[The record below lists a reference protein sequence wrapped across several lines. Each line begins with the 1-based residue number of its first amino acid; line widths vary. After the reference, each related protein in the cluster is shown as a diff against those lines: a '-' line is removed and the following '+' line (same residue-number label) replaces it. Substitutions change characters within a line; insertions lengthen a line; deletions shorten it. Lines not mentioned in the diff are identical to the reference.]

1 MLRASPTAAAELL
14 ANSIDEGQVL
24 LERAS
29 LIGDYSDYESW
40 KGARKLW
47 SERTAE
53 GLARIYDGTEEA
65 EDFRNAAFNGGGPDA
80 AGEKKWQIEYK
91 RDSNRVREAID
102 ILIALQHGLGI
113 SPGDDPRLE
122 EKLEL
127 REELGLDEEPALEP
141 GAHASENDADL
152 DADPA
157 EPEPE
162 PDAGDVAEPEPSP
175 ADPAEA
181 EPEVTFAATLARS
194 PDPEDEPPSAPLPAP
209 LPSPGVEVE
218 PGASPQGQPS
228 VQVDRTGRLDRGGR
242 VFLVH
247 GRDEKFKQAVA
258 GLLERAGPHEV
269 TILNERPTDRKM
281 LVEQFEEHSAESRY
295 AVVLLTADD
304 VGAPRLDSD
313 NEPYYSPRARQGVVF
328 EMGVLVAALTPRCM
342 CVLYEDGVE
351 LPCDIDG
358 IAYVRLDL
366 AGTWQSKLLLHMRN
380 AGFDYD
386 LNELAPI

>member
-14 ANSIDEGQVL
+14 AKNIEEGQVL

-40 KGARKLW
+40 KGTRKLW

-53 GLARIYDGTEEA
+53 GLAHIYGVAEEV
-65 EDFRNAAFNGGGPDA
+65 EDFRNAAFKDA
-80 AGEKKWQIEYK
+80 ASDTTGEQQWQLEYK

-102 ILIALQHGLGI
+102 ILISLQHDLGV
-113 SPGDDPRLE
+113 SPGDGPRPE

-127 REELGLDEEPALEP
+127 EEELGLEEEPQLEP
-141 GAHASENDADL
+141 GDHASGLEL
-152 DADPA
+152 
-157 EPEPE
+157 
-162 PDAGDVAEPEPSP
+162 DAGDRADAERESPPAITTEP
-175 ADPAEA
+175 DPD
-181 EPEVTFAATLARS
+181 VTFAGALPRS
-194 PDPEDEPPSAPLPAP
+194 PNPDDEPSRTPSPSPAPLPAP
-209 LPSPGVEVE
+209 LPAPGAEVE
-218 PGASPQGQPS
+218 PGASPQRQPS
-228 VQVDRTGRLDRGGR
+228 VQVDRTGRVDGGSGR

-247 GRDEKFKQAVA
+247 GRDENFKHAVA

-269 TILNERPTDRKM
+269 TILNELPSDRKM

-304 VGAPRLDSD
+304 VGAPRLESE

-358 IAYVRLDL
+358 ISYVRLDL

-386 LNELAPI
+386 LNRLAPI